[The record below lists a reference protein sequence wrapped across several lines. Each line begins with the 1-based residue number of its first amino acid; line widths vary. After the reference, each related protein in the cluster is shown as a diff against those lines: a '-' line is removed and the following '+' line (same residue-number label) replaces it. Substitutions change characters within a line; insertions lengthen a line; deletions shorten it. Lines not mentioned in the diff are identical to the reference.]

1 MPFDLGALRR
11 HPDVE
16 GPGLEASD
24 AADRLVLDVA
34 AARIAAAGPGEI
46 VVIDDAYGAIALGA
60 ADAGARGI
68 RVHQDLVTG
77 ERALAEN
84 AARTGFAE
92 AVRSMPFE
100 AALVADARLVLMR
113 LPRSLDRLDEVAAL
127 VAEHAHPDVVLVAGG
142 RIKHMS
148 LAMND
153 VLRGHF
159 GALDVSHAR
168 QKSRV
173 LTASGLETRPP
184 SSGAPR
190 PAGDSSGAP
199 RPAGDS
205 SGAPRPAG
213 DSSGAPRPAAGSGAP
228 RPAGDSSGAPR
239 PAAGSGAPRPADAWP
254 RREHHDDLGLTVL
267 AHGGVFAGTGVDIGT
282 RFLLAHLA
290 DAVPDAATAVDL
302 ACGTGVVA
310 TWLARERAGLRV
322 TATDRSASAAASA
335 RLTADANGVADR
347 VDVTQADGLELL
359 ADASEP
365 LVVLNPP
372 FHSDAALHT
381 GIASH
386 LFADAARVLAPGGE
400 LWCVWNSHLR
410 YRPMLQRAVG
420 PTRQI
425 ARNPKFT
432 VTASTRR

>member
-1 MPFDLGALRR
+1 MPFDFGVLRR
-11 HPDVE
+11 RPDIE

-24 AADRLVLDVA
+24 AADRLVLDEA
-34 AARIAAAGPGEI
+34 AALIAASGPGD
-46 VVIDDAYGAIALGA
+46 VAVIDDAYGAIALGA
-60 ADAGARGI
+60 ADAGVRGI

-84 AARTGFAE
+84 AARTGLVD
-92 AVRSMPFE
+92 AVRSMPFTAE
-100 AALVADARLVLMR
+100 LVADVRLVLVR
-113 LPRSLDRLDEVAAL
+113 LPRSLDRLDEVAGL
-127 VAEHAHPDVVLVAGG
+127 VAAHAHPEVVLVAGG

-153 VLRGHF
+153 VLRRHF

-173 LTASGLETRPP
+173 LIAREPVGRGAQRIETTAATSRDTASGLETRPP
-184 SSGAPR
+184 SSAAPR
-190 PAGDSSGAP
+190 PAGEASAP
-199 RPAGDS
+199 RPAGEAS
-205 SGAPRPAG
+205 AAPRPAT
-213 DSSGAPRPAAGSGAP
+213 
-228 RPAGDSSGAPR
+228 
-239 PAAGSGAPRPADAWP
+239 WP
-254 RREHHDDLGLTVL
+254 RRERHDDLGLTVV

-347 VDVTQADGLELL
+347 VHVTQADGLELL
-359 ADASEP
+359 ADASER

-381 GIASH
+381 GIAAH

-400 LWCVWNSHLR
+400 LLCVWNSHLR
-410 YRPMLQRAVG
+410 YRPMLERVVG

-425 ARNPKFT
+425 ARNAKFT
-432 VTASTRR
+432 VTASARRT